1 MASRGRTGRGG
12 RGGRGGRRAEN
23 SPRAVVEMEPLAGPL
38 PKRTR
43 RDASETVDNNSAPVE
58 EVTQPATGRQPDAP
72 IIIEASSPTPSTPNA
87 GEAPF
92 ARRTTKLE
100 LSNFSGLPRED
111 PFSWLSEVD
120 FAINPTGRP
129 SDRLPDAAAL
139 VAVKEHLLGLARHWF
154 LELPPAERASYEIW
168 RSSFLNQYANS
179 QLARRNAQQELLLR
193 RQGPQE
199 TIGDFAVAIA
209 QLSKR
214 ADPEMGARDIV
225 ENFVS
230 KLADA
235 ALMNLLLSR
244 APATL
249 HDAVSIA
256 TEHVARTAARE
267 ATTMRTG
274 LVAAASAA
282 FPGTNGNSANGQRSI
297 GPCFNCNQFGHLARD
312 CPHGPRGNTFRGGHR
327 QGPSRNQTFYPA
339 RPKNL

>member
-12 RGGRGGRRAEN
+12 RGGRGARRTEN
-23 SPRAVVEMEPLAGPL
+23 PPPADTELETPVPP
-38 PKRTR
+38 PKRR
-43 RDASETVDNNSAPVE
+43 RDSAVDSGAPAPDL
-58 EVTQPATGRQPDAP
+58 TAITPTAGSQPDRP
-72 IIIEASSPTPSTPNA
+72 IELEASLPTANS
-87 GEAPF
+87 EAQF
-92 ARRTTKLE
+92 LRRTTKLE

-111 PFSWLSEVD
+111 PHTWLAEVD
-120 FAINPTGRP
+120 FAINPTGRQ

-139 VAVKEHLLGLARHWF
+139 VAIKDHLQGLARHWF
-154 LELPPAERASYEIW
+154 LDLPPAQRSTYTTW
-168 RSSFLNQYANS
+168 RSSFLDQYANS
-179 QLARRNAQQELLLR
+179 PFARRNAQQELLMR

-199 TIGDFAVAIA
+199 PIGDFAVAIA

-214 ADPEMGARDIV
+214 ADPDMGARDIV

-267 ATTMRTG
+267 ATTMRSG
-274 LVAAASAA
+274 LVAATSAA
-282 FPGTNGNSANGQRSI
+282 FPGTNVNSNGQRSI
-297 GPCFNCNQFGHLARD
+297 GPCFNCNQFGHLARE
-312 CPHGPRGNTFRGGHR
+312 CPHATGSRGTTFRGGHR
-327 QGPSRNQTFYPA
+327 QGPSRNQTYYPT
-339 RPKNL
+339 RPKNS